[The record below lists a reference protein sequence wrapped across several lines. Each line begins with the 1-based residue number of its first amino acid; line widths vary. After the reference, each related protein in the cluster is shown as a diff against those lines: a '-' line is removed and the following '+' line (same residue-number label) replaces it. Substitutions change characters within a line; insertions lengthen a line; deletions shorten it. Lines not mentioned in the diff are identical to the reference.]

1 MIQSSIYSTVSLW
14 PNWSYSSNSKNILLW
29 TFVCWFIT
37 FRKNPKCI
45 EESIPIRRLQTFC
58 SSKGVC
64 NNWPRKKKG
73 FRWKGNIPVLLLGS
87 QIGHQALLLVG
98 GHPYGAGEVFARAT
112 RHWAL
117 GNRGEGCFEI
127 HRVWGLFALKKPRI
141 FKNDWRTKVVFL
153 KNQQL
158 YKQAIWLFFSLGKNS
173 SIHWASILVLL
184 EFSYA
189 IIFLF
194 HLQML
199 HSSRRDSR
207 GLKKNRLSHGTQK
220 KTEAGNPQVLTLG
233 QWIW

>member
-1 MIQSSIYSTVSLW
+1 MHWGINPDSETSD
-14 PNWSYSSNSKNILLW
+14 ILL
-29 TFVCWFIT
+29 I
-37 FRKNPKCI
+37 
-45 EESIPIRRLQTFC
+45 
-58 SSKGVC
+58 KGVC
-64 NNWPRKKKG
+64 KNWPRQKG

-98 GHPYGAGEVFARAT
+98 GHPYGAGEVFARAM

-207 GLKKNRLSHGTQK
+207 GLKKIGYPMVPK
-220 KTEAGNPQVLTLG
+220 KKLKQGIRKFLPLDNGFDKP
-233 QWIW
+233 